1 MLFLQFV
8 YNQMFEEC
16 RMWHHPTTWQA
27 NEFLYD
33 QGYDLIDI
41 MANQRF
47 YTANKLVEVIDIY
60 IHKLKEGKKCK
71 TVPFFRNMRD
81 VFYFRFGRNTART
94 LKKMWEQLAM
104 QSNVLF
110 FLLLLWHGS
119 CEQSPKS
126 AFKIYLRVPE
136 CSEKTLIGIC
146 LISELSISNHP

>member
-81 VFYFRFGRNTART
+81 VFYFRFVRNTART
-94 LKKMWEQLAM
+94 LKKMWEQLAL

-110 FLLLLWHGS
+110 FYF
-119 CEQSPKS
+119 CCDM
-126 AFKIYLRVPE
+126 VPVN
-136 CSEKTLIGIC
+136 
-146 LISELSISNHP
+146 NHPRVLLRYIYVYQNVVKRHWLEFA